1 MINCIALDDE
11 PLALSILEEFC
22 KKVPFLHLQKTF
34 TDATEAAKFLR
45 KQPVDL
51 IFLDIQMPDILGTE
65 FYRQHASDKMVIF
78 TTAFSEY
85 AVEGF
90 ELNAIDYLLKPFAF
104 KRFEQ
109 AAIKAKEYLN
119 YLHQSD
125 KKEHQCLYV
134 RSEYSLVKIVFSEII
149 YIETLDDYLKI
160 HLQDKRTVLTKMN
173 LKNIMSKLNPHEFI
187 RVHRSY
193 IIPVSRIQSVRG
205 KTISLGTI
213 DIPIGV
219 NTKMISSKSIPPD
232 SPPHFHNS
240 PT

>member
-1 MINCIALDDE
+1 MISCIALDDE

-22 KKVPFLHLQKTF
+22 KKIPFLQLQKTF

-65 FYRQHASDKMVIF
+65 FYRQHAPDKMVIF

-90 ELNAIDYLLKPFAF
+90 ELSAIDYLLKPIEF

-109 AAIKAKEYLN
+109 AAIKAKDYFN

-134 RSEYSLVKIVFSEII
+134 RSEYSLVKIAFSEIVF
-149 YIETLDDYLKI
+149 IETLDDYLKI
-160 HLQDKRTVLTKMN
+160 HLQDKKTVLTKMN
-173 LKNIMSKLNPHEFI
+173 LKSIMSKLNPNEFI

-193 IIPVSRIQSVRG
+193 IIPLNRIQSVRG
-205 KTISLGTI
+205 KLISLGTI
-213 DIPIGV
+213 DIPIGIKYEDDFFKV
-219 NTKMISSKSIPPD
+219 YSA
-232 SPPHFHNS
+232 
-240 PT
+240 

>member
-22 KKVPFLHLQKTF
+22 SRIPFLQLQKTF

-51 IFLDIQMPDILGTE
+51 LFLDIQMPDILGTE
-65 FYRQHASDKMVIF
+65 FYRQNAPDKMVIF
-78 TTAFSEY
+78 TTAFSDY

-90 ELNAIDYLLKPFAF
+90 ELSAIDYLLKPIEF

-109 AAIKAKEYLN
+109 AAIKARDYFN
-119 YLHQSD
+119 YTHQSD

-134 RSEYSLVKIVFSEII
+134 RSEYSLVKIDFSDII

-160 HLQDKRTVLTKMN
+160 HLRDKKTVLTKMN
-173 LKNIMSKLNPHEFI
+173 LKNIMSKLNPNEFV

-193 IIPVSRIQSVRG
+193 IIPLSRIQSVRG
-205 KTISLGTI
+205 KNISLGTI
-213 DIPIGV
+213 EIPIGV
-219 NTKMISSKSIPPD
+219 KYEENFFRIYSV
-232 SPPHFHNS
+232 
-240 PT
+240 

>member
-22 KKVPFLHLQKTF
+22 SRISFLQLKKTF
-34 TDATEAAKFLR
+34 TDANGAAKFLR
-45 KQPVDL
+45 KQPIDL

-90 ELNAIDYLLKPFAF
+90 ELSAVDYLLKPFEF
-104 KRFEQ
+104 RRFEQ
-109 AAIKAKEYLN
+109 AALKARDYYN

-125 KKEHQCLYV
+125 KKEHRCLFV
-134 RSEYSLVKIVFSEII
+134 RSEYSLVKISFSDIH

-160 HLQDKRTVLTKMN
+160 HLTDHKTILTKMN
-173 LKNIMSKLNPHEFI
+173 LKNIMNKLNPNEFI
-187 RVHRSY
+187 RVHRSF
-193 IIPVSRIQSVRG
+193 ILPLSQIRSVRG
-205 KTISLGTI
+205 KTISLGTVE
-213 DIPIGV
+213 IPIGAKYEDDFFKV
-219 NTKMISSKSIPPD
+219 YSV
-232 SPPHFHNS
+232 
-240 PT
+240 

>member
-11 PLALSILEEFC
+11 PLALSIVEAFC
-22 KKVPFLHLQKTF
+22 EKIPFLQLQKTF
-34 TDATEAAKFLR
+34 TDASEAARFLR

-51 IFLDIQMPDILGTE
+51 LFLDIQMPDILGTE
-65 FYRQHASDKMVIF
+65 FYRQHAPDKMVIF

-90 ELNAIDYLLKPFAF
+90 ELSAIDYLLKPIEF

-109 AAIKAKEYLN
+109 AAIKAKDYFN

-125 KKEHQCLYV
+125 KKEHQYLFV
-134 RSEYSLVKIVFSEII
+134 RSEYSLIKIPFTEIT

-160 HLQDKRTVLTKMN
+160 HLQDKKTVLTKMN
-173 LKNIMSKLNPHEFI
+173 LKNIMSKLNPNEFI

-193 IIPVSRIQSVRG
+193 IIPLSRIQSVRG
-205 KTISLGTI
+205 KIISLGSAE
-213 DIPIGV
+213 IPIGV
-219 NTKMISSKSIPPD
+219 KYEEDFFKLYSA
-232 SPPHFHNS
+232 
-240 PT
+240 

>member
-22 KKVPFLHLQKTF
+22 SKVPFLQLQKTF

-51 IFLDIQMPDILGTE
+51 LFLDIQMPDILGTE
-65 FYRQHASDKMVIF
+65 FYRQHAPDKMVIF
-78 TTAFSEY
+78 TTAFSDY

-90 ELNAIDYLLKPFAF
+90 ELSAVDYLLKPIEF

-109 AAIKAKEYLN
+109 AAIKARDYFN
-119 YLHQSD
+119 YTHQSD
-125 KKEHQCLYV
+125 KKEHHCLFV
-134 RSEYSLVKIVFSEII
+134 RSEYSLVKIDFSDIV

-160 HLQDKRTVLTKMN
+160 HLQDKKTVLTKMN
-173 LKNIMSKLNPHEFI
+173 LKNIMSKLNPQEFI

-193 IIPVSRIQSVRG
+193 IIPLSRVRSVRG
-205 KTISLGTI
+205 KTISLGNI
-213 DIPIGV
+213 EIPIGIKYEEDFFKV
-219 NTKMISSKSIPPD
+219 YSE
-232 SPPHFHNS
+232 
-240 PT
+240 